1 MRRWWIW
8 GAGAVALMV
17 VAAVVASFFIDE
29 PLRRYL
35 ERQLNARLQG
45 YTVRIGALDLH
56 PLGFSVDAKDV
67 TLTQDAHPD
76 PPVARV
82 PELSASVQWRALLR
96 ARVVADVQVE
106 RPALHLHL
114 TQLVHET
121 RDEVPVRE
129 RGWQEAVQA
138 VSPLHIN
145 AVRIAEGEVT
155 YVDKDWSRPMRL
167 RQLNVRAGNIRNVQ
181 SAAGVYPSD
190 LHVDGVIVDSGTF
203 RLEGQADFL
212 AVPHLAVKAQVALEQ
227 IALAP
232 FQPVA
237 SRHNLD
243 LRRGT
248 LSAAGDL
255 EYAPTVRLVHL
266 RQLTI
271 DRLQAD
277 YLHTAQTAVVE
288 KRRVQQVKQAAQ
300 EVSNAPGLLLRADQ
314 IRLTHGTLGFVNRA
328 AQPDYRLFLD
338 GAEVHVQNFSNQLTE
353 GTAVAKVTGK
363 FMGSGQTV
371 VGASFRPET
380 KGPDFALAA
389 SIENTHMPAL
399 NPLLRAYGKLDV
411 VGGFFSVFTEMRVQN
426 RAVRGYVKPLI
437 RELDVYDTQQ
447 DKEKNLFQKL
457 YEAAAGGVS
466 ALLENFPR
474 DEVATTADIAGPLEN
489 PQASTWQVVVTLIQN
504 AFFQAILP
512 GFERERGRGDRGPS
526 ERSARPRAR

>member
-1 MRRWWIW
+1 MRRWWVW
-8 GAGAVALMV
+8 VAGAVTLLAAV
-17 VAAVVASFFIDE
+17 AVVASFFIDE

-45 YTVRIGALDLH
+45 YTVRIGALDFH
-56 PLGFSVDAKDV
+56 PLGFSIDV
-67 TLTQDAHPD
+67 EDVSLTQDAHPD

-82 PELSASVQWRALLR
+82 PQLSVSVQWRALLR
-96 ARVVADVQVE
+96 ARVVADLRVE
-106 RPALHLHL
+106 RPALHLNL
-114 TQLVHET
+114 TQVVHEA
-121 RDEVPVRE
+121 RDEVPVQE

-138 VSPLHIN
+138 VYPLQIN
-145 AVRIAEGEVT
+145 EVRIVEGEVT
-155 YVDKDWSRPMRL
+155 YIEKDASRPVRL
-167 RQLNVRAGNIRNVQ
+167 RQLNVRVENIRNVK

-212 AVPHLAVKAQVALEQ
+212 AVPHMAVKAQVALEQ

-237 SRHNLD
+237 SRHHLD

-255 EYAPTVRLVHL
+255 EYAPTVRMVHL
-266 RQLTI
+266 RQLTL

-277 YLHTAQTAVVE
+277 YIHTAQTAVVE

-300 EVSNAPGLLLRADQ
+300 EVSNAPGVLLRADQ

-353 GTAVAKVTGK
+353 GTASAKVTGK

-389 SIENTHMPAL
+389 AIENTQISAL

-411 VGGFFSVFTEMRVQN
+411 VGGFFSVYTEMRVKN
-426 RAVRGYVKPLI
+426 RAVQGYVKPLI
-437 RELDVYDTQQ
+437 RDMDVYDKNQ
-447 DKEKNLFQKL
+447 DQEKNLFQQL
-457 YEAAAGGVS
+457 YEALAGGVS
-466 ALLENFPR
+466 TVLENLPR
-474 DEVATTADIAGPLEN
+474 KEVATKADIAGPLDN

-504 AFFQAILP
+504 AFFKAILP
-512 GFERERGRGDRGPS
+512 GLEGERGPS
-526 ERSARPRAR
+526 QRSARPTAR

>member
-8 GAGAVALMV
+8 GAGAVALV
-17 VAAVVASFFIDE
+17 AVAAVVASFFVDE

-56 PLGFSVDAKDV
+56 PLGFSVDVKDV
-67 TLTQDAHPD
+67 SITQDAHPD
-76 PPVARV
+76 PPVMRV
-82 PELSASVQWRALLR
+82 PALSASVQWRALLR

-106 RPALHLHL
+106 RPALHLNL
-114 TQLVHET
+114 TQLVHEA
-121 RDEVPVRE
+121 RDEVPVQE

-138 VSPLHIN
+138 VPPLHIN
-145 AVRIAEGEVT
+145 EVRVVEGEVT
-155 YVDKDWSRPMRL
+155 YVDKDWTRPMRL
-167 RQLNVRAGNIRNVQ
+167 RQLNVRAGNIRNVK

-190 LHVDGVIVDSGTF
+190 LQVDGVIVDSGIF

-227 IALAP
+227 VALAP

-248 LSAAGDL
+248 LSATGDI
-255 EYAPTVRLVHL
+255 EYAPTLRIVHL
-266 RQLTI
+266 RQLTL

-277 YLHTAQTAVVE
+277 YIHTAQTAVVE
-288 KRRVQQVKQAAQ
+288 QRRARQVKQAAR
-300 EVSNAPGLLLRADQ
+300 EVSNAPGMLLRADQ

-328 AQPDYRLFLD
+328 ARPDYRLFLD
-338 GAEVHVQNFSNQLTE
+338 GAEVHVHNFSNQLTE
-353 GTAVAKVTGK
+353 GTAAAKVTGQ
-363 FMGSGQTV
+363 FMGSGRTL
-371 VGASFRPET
+371 VGASFRPEIQ
-380 KGPDFALAA
+380 GPDFALAA
-389 SIENTHMPAL
+389 SIENTDMRAL
-399 NPLLRAYGKLDV
+399 NELLRAYGKLDV
-411 VGGFFSVFTEMRVQN
+411 VGGFFSVYTEMRVRN
-426 RAVRGYVKPLI
+426 RAVQGYVKPLI

-447 DKEKNLFQKL
+447 DQAKGLFQKL
-457 YEAAAGGVS
+457 YEAVAGGVS
-466 ALLENFPR
+466 EILENFPR
-474 DEVATTADIAGPLEN
+474 DEVATQANISGPLDN

-512 GFERERGRGDRGPS
+512 GFERELGRGDRGPS
-526 ERSARPRAR
+526 ERSARPGAR

>member
-1 MRRWWIW
+1 
-8 GAGAVALMV
+8 
-17 VAAVVASFFIDE
+17 
-29 PLRRYL
+29 
-35 ERQLNARLQG
+35 
-45 YTVRIGALDLH
+45 
-56 PLGFSVDAKDV
+56 
-67 TLTQDAHPD
+67 
-76 PPVARV
+76 
-82 PELSASVQWRALLR
+82 
-96 ARVVADVQVE
+96 VVADLLVE
-106 RPALHLHL
+106 RPALHLNL
-114 TQLVHET
+114 TQVVHEA
-121 RDEVPVRE
+121 RDEVPVQE

-138 VSPLHIN
+138 VSPLTIN
-145 AVRIAEGEVT
+145 EIRIVDGEVT
-155 YVDKDWSRPMRL
+155 YVDRDWSRPMRL

-190 LHVDGVIVDSGTF
+190 LRVDGVIVDSGTF

-237 SRHNLD
+237 RRYHLD

-271 DRLQAD
+271 DRLRAD

-288 KRRVQQVKQAAQ
+288 KRRVQQVQQAAQ
-300 EVSNAPGLLLRADQ
+300 EVSNAPGILLRADQ
-314 IRLTHGTLGFVNRA
+314 VRLTHSTLGFVNRA
-328 AQPDYRLFLD
+328 ARPDYRLFLE
-338 GAEVHVQNFSNQLTE
+338 GAEVDVHNFSNQLTE

-363 FMGSGQTV
+363 FMGSGRTV

-380 KGPDFALAA
+380 QGPDFALAA
-389 SIENTHMPAL
+389 SIEHTKMPAL

-411 VGGFFSVFTEMRVQN
+411 VGGFSSVYTEMRVQN
-426 RAVRGYVKPLI
+426 RAVQGYVKPLI

-447 DKEKNLFQKL
+447 DQAKGLFQQL

-474 DEVATTADIAGPLEN
+474 DEVATKADIAGPLEN

-512 GFERERGRGDRGPS
+512 GFVGERGRGGREAPSRAERRGAP
-526 ERSARPRAR
+526 

>member
-8 GAGAVALMV
+8 VAGAVALVV
-17 VAAVVASFFIDE
+17 VAAVAASFFVDE

-35 ERQLNARLQG
+35 ERQMNARLQG
-45 YTVRIGALDLH
+45 YTVRIGALDFH
-56 PLGFSVDAKDV
+56 PFGFSIDLKDV
-67 TLTQDAHPD
+67 SITQDAHPD

-82 PELSASVQWRALLR
+82 PKLSASVQWRALLR

-106 RPALHLHL
+106 RPAVHLNL
-114 TQLVHET
+114 TQLAHEA

-145 AVRIAEGEVT
+145 EVRLVDGEVT
-155 YVDKDWSRPMRL
+155 YVDQDWSRPMRL
-167 RQLNVRAGNIRNVQ
+167 RQLHVRAGNIRNVK

-190 LHVDGVIVDSGTF
+190 LRVDGVIVDSGTF

-232 FQPVA
+232 FQPVTR
-237 SRHNLD
+237 RHNLD

-248 LSAAGDL
+248 LSASGDI
-255 EYAPTVRLVHL
+255 EYAPTVRIVHL

-271 DRLQAD
+271 ERLQAD
-277 YLHTAQTAVVE
+277 YIHTAQTAVVE
-288 KRRVQQVKQAAQ
+288 KRRVQQVKQVAQ
-300 EVSNAPGLLLRADQ
+300 EVSNAPGMLVRADQ
-314 IRLTHGTLGFVNRA
+314 IRITRSTLGFVNRA
-328 AQPDYRLFLD
+328 VKPEYRLFLD

-353 GTAVAKVTGK
+353 GTAAAKVTGK

-389 SIENTHMPAL
+389 SIENTQMPAL

-411 VGGFFSVFTEMRVQN
+411 VGGFFSVYTEMRVRN
-426 RAVRGYVKPLI
+426 RAVQGYVKPLI
-437 RELDVYDTQQ
+437 RELDVYDARQ
-447 DKEKNLFQKL
+447 DREKNLFQQL

-474 DEVATTADIAGPLEN
+474 DEVATKADIAGPLEN

-512 GFERERGRGDRGPS
+512 GFEGERGRGGREAG
-526 ERSARPRAR
+526 AAPRR

>member
-1 MRRWWIW
+1 MRIGTLDVHPFSLSVDLRE
-8 GAGAVALMV
+8 V
-17 VAAVVASFFIDE
+17 AVVQEA
-29 PLRRYL
+29 Y
-35 ERQLNARLQG
+35 
-45 YTVRIGALDLH
+45 
-56 PLGFSVDAKDV
+56 
-67 TLTQDAHPD
+67 PD
-76 PPVARV
+76 PPVVQV
-82 PELSASVQWRALLR
+82 PQLHASVQWRALLR
-96 ARVVADVQVE
+96 AHVVADLRVE
-106 RPALHLHL
+106 RPALHLNL
-114 TQLVHET
+114 TQVVHEA
-121 RDEVPVRE
+121 RDEVPVQE

-138 VSPLHIN
+138 VSPLTIN
-145 AVRIAEGEVT
+145 EIRIVDGEVT
-155 YVDKDWSRPMRL
+155 YVDRDWSRPMRL
-167 RQLNVRAGNIRNVQ
+167 RQLHVRAGNIRNVQ

-190 LHVDGVIVDSGTF
+190 LQVDGVIVDSGTF

-237 SRHNLD
+237 RRYHLD

-288 KRRVQQVKQAAQ
+288 KRRVQQVKQVAQ
-300 EVSNAPGLLLRADQ
+300 EVSNVPGLLLRADQ
-314 IRLTHGTLGFVNRA
+314 VRLTHSTLGFVNRA
-328 AQPDYRLFLD
+328 ARPDYRLFLD

-363 FMGSGQTV
+363 FMGSGRTV
-371 VGASFRPET
+371 VGASFRPEAN
-380 KGPDFALAA
+380 GPDFALAGA
-389 SIENTHMPAL
+389 IEHTDMRAL
-399 NPLLRAYGKLDV
+399 NELLRAYGKLDV
-411 VGGFFSVFTEMRVQN
+411 VGGAFSVYTEMRVQH
-426 RAVRGYVKPLI
+426 RAVQGYVKPLI

-447 DKEKNLFQKL
+447 DQAKGLFQKL

-466 ALLENFPR
+466 QLLENFPR
-474 DEVATTADIAGPLEN
+474 DEVATQATIAGPLDN

-512 GFERERGRGDRGPS
+512 GFERELGRGDRAPS
-526 ERSARPRAR
+526 ERSARPGAR

>member
-8 GAGAVALMV
+8 GAGAVALV
-17 VAAVVASFFIDE
+17 IVAAVVASFFVDE

-45 YTVRIGALDLH
+45 YTVRIGALDFH
-56 PLGFSVDAKDV
+56 PFGFSIDLEDV
-67 TLTQDAHPD
+67 SLTQDAHPD

-82 PELSASVQWRALLR
+82 PTLSASVQWRALLR
-96 ARVVADVQVE
+96 ARVVADLRVE
-106 RPALHLHL
+106 RPALHLNL
-114 TQLVHET
+114 T
-121 RDEVPVRE
+121 EVPIQE

-138 VSPLHIN
+138 VYPLHIN
-145 AVRIAEGEVT
+145 EVRIVEGEVT
-155 YVDKDWSRPMRL
+155 YLDQDASRPLRL
-167 RQLNVRAGNIRNVQ
+167 RQLNVRASNIRNVK
-181 SAAGVYPSD
+181 SGAGVYPSD
-190 LHVDGVIVDSGTF
+190 LRVDGVIVDSGTF

-212 AVPHLAVKAQVALEQ
+212 AVPHMAVKAQVALEQ

-237 SRHNLD
+237 RRHNLD

-255 EYAPTVRLVHL
+255 EYAPTIRIVHL

-277 YLHTAQTAVVE
+277 YIHTAQTAVVE
-288 KRRVQQVKQAAQ
+288 QRRVQQVKQAAQ
-300 EVSNAPGLLLRADQ
+300 EVSNAPGMLLRADQ
-314 IRLTHGTLGFVNRA
+314 IRLTHSTLGFVNRA

-338 GAEVHVQNFSNQLTE
+338 GAELDVQNFSNQLTE
-353 GTAVAKVTGK
+353 GTASAKVTGK

-389 SIENTHMPAL
+389 SIENTQMPAL
-399 NPLLRAYGKLDV
+399 NPLLRAYGKVDV
-411 VGGFFSVFTEMRVQN
+411 VGGFFSVYTEMRVQN
-426 RAVRGYVKPLI
+426 RAVQGYVKPLI
-437 RELDVYDTQQ
+437 RELDVYDARQ
-447 DKEKNLFQKL
+447 DREKNLFQKL
-457 YEAAAGGVS
+457 YEAAAGGISTV
-466 ALLENFPR
+466 LENMPR
-474 DEVATTADIAGPLEN
+474 DEVATQADIAGPLEN

-512 GFERERGRGDRGPS
+512 GFERELGRGDRGPS

>member
-8 GAGAVALMV
+8 GAGAVAL
-17 VAAVVASFFIDE
+17 VAVAVVVASFFVDE

-35 ERQLNARLQG
+35 ERQMNARLQG
-45 YTVRIGALDLH
+45 YTVRIGALDFH
-56 PLGFSVDAKDV
+56 PLGFSVDLKDV
-67 TLTQDAHPD
+67 SLTQDAHPD

-82 PELSASVQWRALLR
+82 PALSASVQWRALLR

-106 RPALHLHL
+106 RPALHLNL

-121 RDEVPVRE
+121 RDEVPVQE

-138 VSPLHIN
+138 VPPLHIN
-145 AVRIAEGEVT
+145 EVRIVEGEVT
-155 YVDKDWSRPMRL
+155 YIDKDSSRPMRL
-167 RQLNVRAGNIRNVQ
+167 RQLHVRAGNIRNVK

-190 LHVDGVIVDSGTF
+190 LQVDGVIVDSGTF

-271 DRLQAD
+271 DRLRAD

-300 EVSNAPGLLLRADQ
+300 EVSNVPGLRLRADQ
-314 IRLTHGTLGFVNRA
+314 IRLTQSTLGFVNRA
-328 AQPDYRLFLD
+328 ARPDYRLFLD
-338 GAEVHVQNFSNQLTE
+338 HAEVDVQNFSNQLTE
-353 GTAVAKVTGK
+353 GTAAAKITGR
-363 FMGSGQTV
+363 FMGSGPTL

-380 KGPDFALAA
+380 RGPDFALAA
-389 SIENTHMPAL
+389 SIENT
-399 NPLLRAYGKLDV
+399 R
-411 VGGFFSVFTEMRVQN
+411 
-426 RAVRGYVKPLI
+426 
-437 RELDVYDTQQ
+437 
-447 DKEKNLFQKL
+447 
-457 YEAAAGGVS
+457 
-466 ALLENFPR
+466 
-474 DEVATTADIAGPLEN
+474 
-489 PQASTWQVVVTLIQN
+489 
-504 AFFQAILP
+504 
-512 GFERERGRGDRGPS
+512 
-526 ERSARPRAR
+526 

>member
-1 MRRWWIW
+1 MRRWWVW
-8 GAGAVALMV
+8 VAGTVMLLAAV
-17 VAAVVASFFIDE
+17 AVVASFFIDE

-45 YTVRIGALDLH
+45 YTVRIGALDFH
-56 PLGFSVDAKDV
+56 PLGFSIDV
-67 TLTQDAHPD
+67 EDVSLTQDAHPD

-82 PELSASVQWRALLR
+82 PQLSVSVQWRALLR
-96 ARVVADVQVE
+96 ARVVADLRVE
-106 RPALHLHL
+106 RPALHLNL
-114 TQLVHET
+114 TQVVHEA
-121 RDEVPVRE
+121 RDEVPVQE

-138 VSPLHIN
+138 VYPLQIN
-145 AVRIAEGEVT
+145 EVRIVEGEVT
-155 YVDKDWSRPMRL
+155 YIDKDASRPVRL
-167 RQLNVRAGNIRNVQ
+167 RQLNVRVENIRNVK

-212 AVPHLAVKAQVALEQ
+212 AVPHMAVKAQVALEQ

-237 SRHNLD
+237 RRHHLD

-255 EYAPTVRLVHL
+255 EYAPTVRMVHL
-266 RQLTI
+266 RQLTL

-277 YLHTAQTAVVE
+277 YIHTAQTVVGE

-300 EVSNAPGLLLRADQ
+300 EVSNAPGVLLRADQ

-338 GAEVHVQNFSNQLTE
+338 GAEVHVQHFSNQLTE
-353 GTAVAKVTGK
+353 GTASAKVTGK

-389 SIENTHMPAL
+389 AIENTQIPAL

-411 VGGFFSVFTEMRVQN
+411 VGGFFSVYTEMRVKN
-426 RAVRGYVKPLI
+426 RAVQGYVKPLI
-437 RELDVYDTQQ
+437 RDMDVYDKNQ
-447 DKEKNLFQKL
+447 DQEKNLFQQL
-457 YEAAAGGVS
+457 YEALAGGVS
-466 ALLENFPR
+466 TVLENLPR
-474 DEVATTADIAGPLEN
+474 KEVATKADIAGPLDN

-504 AFFQAILP
+504 AFFKAILP
-512 GFERERGRGDRGPS
+512 GFEGERGPS
-526 ERSARPRAR
+526 QRSARPTAR

>member
-8 GAGAVALMV
+8 GAGAVALV
-17 VAAVVASFFIDE
+17 AVAAVVASFFVDE

-45 YTVRIGALDLH
+45 YTVRIGALDFH
-56 PLGFSVDAKDV
+56 PLGFSIDV
-67 TLTQDAHPD
+67 EDVSLTQNAHPD

-82 PELSASVQWRALLR
+82 PTLSASVQWRALLR
-96 ARVVADVQVE
+96 ARVVADLRVE
-106 RPALHLHL
+106 RPALHLNL
-114 TQLVHET
+114 TQVVHEA
-121 RDEVPVRE
+121 RDEVPVQE

-138 VSPLHIN
+138 IYPLHIN
-145 AVRIAEGEVT
+145 EVRIIEGEAT
-155 YVDKDWSRPMRL
+155 YIDQDSSRPLRL

-181 SAAGVYPSD
+181 SDAGVYPSD
-190 LHVDGVIVDSGTF
+190 LYVDGVIVDSGTF
-203 RLEGQADFL
+203 TLEGQADFL
-212 AVPHLAVKAQVALEQ
+212 AVPHMAVKAQVALEQ

-237 SRHNLD
+237 RRHNLD

-255 EYAPTVRLVHL
+255 EYAPSVRLVHL

-277 YLHTAQTAVVE
+277 YIHTAQTAVVE

-300 EVSNAPGLLLRADQ
+300 EVSNAPGILLRADQ
-314 IRLTHGTLGFVNRA
+314 VRLTHGTLGFVNRA
-328 AQPDYRLFLD
+328 ARPDYRLFLD
-338 GAEVHVQNFSNQLTE
+338 GAEVHVQNFSNQLTQ
-353 GTAVAKVTGK
+353 GTAAAKVTGK

-389 SIENTHMPAL
+389 SIENTQMPAL

-411 VGGFFSVFTEMRVQN
+411 VGGFFSVYTEMRVKN
-426 RAVRGYVKPLI
+426 RAVQGYVKPLI
-437 RELDVYDTQQ
+437 RELDVYDAHQ
-447 DKEKNLFQKL
+447 DQGKNLFQQL
-457 YEAAAGGVS
+457 YEAAAGGIS
-466 ALLENFPR
+466 KLLENFPR
-474 DEVATTADIAGPLEN
+474 DEVATQADIGGPLDN

-504 AFFQAILP
+504 AFFKAILP
-512 GFERERGRGDRGPS
+512 GFERELGRGDRGPS
-526 ERSARPRAR
+526 QRSARPGAR

>member
-8 GAGAVALMV
+8 GAGAVTLLAAV
-17 VAAVVASFFIDE
+17 AVVASFFVDE
-29 PLRRYL
+29 PLRRSL
-35 ERQLNARLQG
+35 ERQMNARLQG
-45 YTVRIGALDLH
+45 YTVRIGALDFH
-56 PLGFSVDAKDV
+56 PFGFSIDLEDV
-67 TLTQDAHPD
+67 SLTQDAHPD

-82 PELSASVQWRALLR
+82 PQLSASVQWRALLR
-96 ARVVADVQVE
+96 ARVVADLRVE
-106 RPALHLHL
+106 RPALHLNL
-114 TQLVHET
+114 TQVVHEA

-129 RGWQEAVQA
+129 RGWQEAVHA
-138 VSPLHIN
+138 VYPLHMN
-145 AVRIAEGEVT
+145 EVRIVEGEVT

-167 RQLNVRAGNIRNVQ
+167 RQLNVRAGHIRNVQ

-190 LHVDGVIVDSGTF
+190 LQVDGVIVDSGTF

-212 AVPHLAVKAQVALEQ
+212 AVPHMAVKAQVALEQ

-237 SRHNLD
+237 RRHNLD

-255 EYAPTVRLVHL
+255 EYAPTVRMVHL

-277 YLHTAQTAVVE
+277 YIHTAQTAVVE

-300 EVSNAPGLLLRADQ
+300 AVSNAPGVLLRADQ

-328 AQPDYRLFLD
+328 VRPEYRLFLD
-338 GAEVHVQNFSNQLTE
+338 GAEVHVHNFSNQLTE
-353 GTAVAKVTGK
+353 GTAAAKVTGK

-380 KGPDFALAA
+380 QGPDFALAA
-389 SIENTHMPAL
+389 SLENTHMPAL

-411 VGGFFSVFTEMRVQN
+411 VGGFFSVYTEMRVQN
-426 RAVRGYVKPLI
+426 RAVQGYVKPLI
-437 RELDVYDTQQ
+437 RELDVYDARQ
-447 DKEKNLFQKL
+447 DREKNLFQQL

-474 DEVATTADIAGPLEN
+474 DEVATKVDIAGPLEN

-504 AFFQAILP
+504 AFFKAILP
-512 GFERERGRGDRGPS
+512 GFERELGRGDRGPS
-526 ERSARPRAR
+526 QRSARPGAR